1 MEPLDIFTVS
11 DLRQKT
17 EELLKDAENGHLAL
31 ITDHGR
37 PAFLA
42 VPFNERL
49 LGYGIHRTLALYFFE
64 TGLVTLS
71 QAAQLAGLSL
81 EEFIELLGEAGISAV
96 DYPPEELE
104 EEAERA
110 LPL

>member
-1 MEPLDIFTVS
+1 MKTLDIFTVS

-17 EELLKDAENGHLAL
+17 KKLLKDAEDGHLAL
-31 ITDHGR
+31 VTEHGR

-49 LGYGIHRTLALYFFE
+49 LGYGIHRTMALYFFE
-64 TGLVTLS
+64 LGLVTLS
-71 QAAQLAGLSL
+71 QAAKLAGVSL
-81 EEFIELLGEAGISAV
+81 EEFIELSGEVGISVV

-104 EEAERA
+104 DEVSRA
-110 LPL
+110 LS